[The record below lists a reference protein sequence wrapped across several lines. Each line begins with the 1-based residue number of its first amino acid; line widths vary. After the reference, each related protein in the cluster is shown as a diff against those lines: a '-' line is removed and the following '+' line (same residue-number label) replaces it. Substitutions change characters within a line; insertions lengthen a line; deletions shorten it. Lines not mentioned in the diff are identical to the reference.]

1 MTGDRV
7 EAGEM
12 SPVELHQRL
21 EQEQP
26 LGLLDVREPHEWE
39 IADLPEVG
47 QLRIP
52 LGELMGRLD
61 ELDREESLVIYC
73 RSGAR
78 SGQAAQFLASRGFP
92 RVFNLTGGLLRWRD
106 EVDPDVPAY

>member
-1 MTGDRV
+1 MTGSRI
-7 EAGEM
+7 EPGEM
-12 SPVELHQRL
+12 TPVELSQRL

-26 LGLLDVREPHEWE
+26 LVLLDVREPHEWE

-52 LGELMGRLD
+52 LAELMGRLD
-61 ELDREESLVIYC
+61 ELDPEENLVIYC

-78 SGQAAQFLASRGFP
+78 SGQAAHVLASRGFS

-106 EVDPDVPAY
+106 DVDPDVPEY